1 MLRKKPRPGQSEP
14 TDVLNGSSEHRQPGC
29 HGRFVDVS
37 AMRDPHRTEKC
48 TECRATRTRSWH
60 DDDEPPEQEPRA
72 RAHVEHNEE
81 AARSRDAMAWVIVG
95 FVAIAAAGILA
106 KLFAG

>member
-1 MLRKKPRPGQSEP
+1 
-14 TDVLNGSSEHRQPGC
+14 
-29 HGRFVDVS
+29 
-37 AMRDPHRTEKC
+37 MRDPHRTEKC

-72 RAHVEHNEE
+72 VAHVEHNEN
-81 AARSRDAMAWVIVG
+81 AARSREMAAWGIVAA
-95 FVAIAAAGILA
+95 VALVAAGILA